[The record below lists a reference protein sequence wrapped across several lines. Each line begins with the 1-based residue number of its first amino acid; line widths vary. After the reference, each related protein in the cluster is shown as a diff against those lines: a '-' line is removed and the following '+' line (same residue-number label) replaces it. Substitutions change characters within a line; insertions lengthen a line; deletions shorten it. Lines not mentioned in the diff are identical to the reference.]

1 MIDLHCHLL
10 PAIDDGPR
18 TLEEALDLAR
28 SFVAD
33 GITIAVATP
42 HLMPRTAHNTWPR
55 IETTFATYKEALME
69 SGITLDIRLAAEVRV
84 SIEVL
89 ELISQEKAPVLGY
102 AREKSVILLE
112 FPHTELLPAGSEEL
126 MRWVIR
132 QNKIPMIAHPERH
145 KTFQRHPERLEP
157 FLQMGCLL
165 QVTGGSLLGKFGKEA
180 EKLALSL
187 LDSDQI
193 TVLAS
198 DAHDIRQRPP
208 NLSATLDIVR
218 MRKSESVARRLLR
231 DTAAH
236 FLGMPAVPSDAV

>member
-1 MIDLHCHLL
+1 MIDPHCHLL

-18 TLEEALDLAR
+18 TLDEALDLAR

-42 HLMPRTAHNTWPR
+42 HLMPRTAHKAWPR
-55 IETTFATYKEALME
+55 IEITFAAYKEALME
-69 SGITLDIRLAAEVRV
+69 SGIRLDIRLAAEVRV

-102 AREKSVILLE
+102 AREKAVILLE

-145 KTFQRHPERLEP
+145 KTFQRHPARLEP
-157 FLQMGCLL
+157 FLNMGCLL
-165 QVTGGSLLGKFGKEA
+165 QVTGGSLLGEFGEEA
-180 EKLALSL
+180 KKLALLL
-187 LDSDQI
+187 LDADQI

-198 DAHDIRQRPP
+198 DAHDTRQRPP
-208 NLSATLDIVR
+208 KLTATFEMLR
-218 MRKSESVARRLLR
+218 ALKGEAVARRLLW
-231 DTAAH
+231 DTSAQLLAI
-236 FLGMPAVPSDAV
+236 PAVSSDAI